1 MYTPSLA
8 YAIYLNKQRKTSK
21 KEGRNS
27 LLFSFDMSLLLQQ
40 LERYEF
46 GHGSIRKILSS
57 LCDSLLKLNMV
68 VSLLAFER
76 TSCV

>member
-1 MYTPSLA
+1 MNTPSLA
-8 YAIYLNKQRKTSK
+8 YDIYLNKQRKTSK

-27 LLFSFDMSLLLQQ
+27 LFSFDMSLLLQQ

-57 LCDSLLKLNMV
+57 LCDSLFKLNMV